1 MEKKS
6 NKKTAR
12 MCRECR
18 ENVPWNASVRAPAAV
33 DGTSFFFFYS
43 NFIDAQST
51 AALSQSMKGIGSPF
65 LIFF

>member
-1 MEKKS
+1 
-6 NKKTAR
+6 

-51 AALSQSMKGIGSPF
+51 AALSQSMKGIDSPF